1 MRIYGKR
8 HYEKEVQEQTW
19 ETSLARVLIDRGY
32 KADGVGGWMLIDKRL
47 PNARKDMMH
56 IKQTGRFA
64 LQVDVHDADFIAEA
78 EAVGRALE
86 EEGYYVELM
95 VPDREDAQPATAP
108 SLTIDAV
115 SPAELTAYLKS
126 LGWAPWIHAIGE
138 FSFDKQDDIGSYRI
152 TLADTWTQEAKW
164 AEAREKLIGE
174 IAIIEGVERTQL
186 ELDLLAFIAERHP
199 SATSKQAV
207 DNHKTGDGTD
217 VTL

>member
-1 MRIYGKR
+1 LRIYGKR
-8 HYEKEVQEQTW
+8 HYEKEAEAQTW
-19 ETSLARVLIDRGY
+19 KTSLTRVLIDRGY
-32 KADGVGGWMLIDKRL
+32 KENECGGWFLPDKTCGRYHV
-47 PNARKDMMH
+47 DHMD
-56 IKQTGRFA
+56 IKQVGRFA
-64 LQVDVHDADFIAEA
+64 IQIDVHDADFIAEA

-138 FSFDKQDDIGSYRI
+138 FSFDKQDDLGSYRI

-186 ELDLLAFIAERHP
+186 EQDLIAFVAERHP